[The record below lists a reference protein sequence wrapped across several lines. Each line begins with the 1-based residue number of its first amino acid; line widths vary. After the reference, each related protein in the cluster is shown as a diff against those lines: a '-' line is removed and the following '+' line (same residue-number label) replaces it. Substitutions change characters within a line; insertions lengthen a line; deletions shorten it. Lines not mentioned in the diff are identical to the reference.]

1 MSYDENRISD
11 QIDGGLHYKKEL
23 EGQGVTPFETSKVK
37 GLFVVVPKDAESF
50 DVFSV
55 GYTAPLEFGCSL
67 ANGKTFTLTLP
78 QGNWQILGLLN
89 EVSEGQALDVVDESS
104 YHNGFYTNYTDKS
117 VPDLNYQ
124 CPIAYT
130 SFMTLIFSLNV
141 PENSVVLIEK
151 K

>member
-1 MSYDENRISD
+1 MGIITKNYSLMNQIIS
-11 QIDGGLHYKKEL
+11 
-23 EGQGVTPFETSKVK
+23 FETAKCK
-37 GLFVVVPKDAESF
+37 GLFVVVP
-50 DVFSV
+50 
-55 GYTAPLEFGCSL
+55 EFATIFRIQELMPTILHYDSPYGWDGWDSID
-67 ANGKTFTLTLP
+67 LP
-78 QGNWQILGLLN
+78 SGNWQLINPLPKVT
-89 EVSEGQALDVVDESS
+89 EEQAAEVVDESS

>member
-1 MSYDENRISD
+1 MIQN
-11 QIDGGLHYKKEL
+11 QI
-23 EGQGVTPFETSKVK
+23 TPFETSKVK

-78 QGNWQILGLLN
+78 HGNWQLIGLLN
-89 EVSEGQALDVVDESS
+89 EVSEGQAAEVVEW
-104 YHNGFYTNYTDKS
+104 FYDFDGIKGWYDYPDKRMLWNTATQS
-117 VPDLNYQ
+117 IHSL
-124 CPIAYT
+124 AR
-130 SFMTLIFSLNV
+130 SLNV
-141 PENSVVLIEK
+141 PENSVILIEK